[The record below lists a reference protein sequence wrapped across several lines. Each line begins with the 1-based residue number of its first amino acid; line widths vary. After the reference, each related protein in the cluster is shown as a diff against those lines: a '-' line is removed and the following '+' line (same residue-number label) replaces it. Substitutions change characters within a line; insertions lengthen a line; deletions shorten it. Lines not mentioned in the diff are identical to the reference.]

1 MSEPIPHRRRP
12 RYAGKYP
19 RRFEDKYKEL
29 DPSKNPET
37 IAKVLASGKTPAGTH
52 VPIMVTE
59 ILDVLAPKPGE
70 TAVDCTLGHGGHA
83 RRILERLMP
92 DGHLIGLDV
101 DPLELP
107 RTESTL
113 RSEGFGADVFTA
125 YKSNYAGIS
134 AALAAH
140 GYAGADVILADL
152 GVSSMQL
159 DNPLRGFSNKRPGP
173 LDMRLNPNRG
183 LTAAQW
189 LERTTPEKLLETLQ
203 ENADE
208 PHAAALASALA
219 GKSFS
224 LTSDLTNVIREVL
237 KARATEDQDKS
248 VRRTFQAIRIAVNEE
263 FTALEA
269 FLRALPTA
277 LNEGGRVAIL
287 TFHSGEDRRV
297 KKYFQ
302 TAFRDGLYKKI
313 AFEVIRPSAEECRAN
328 PRATSAKLRWAC
340 K

>member
-1 MSEPIPHRRRP
+1 
-12 RYAGKYP
+12 
-19 RRFEDKYKEL
+19 
-29 DPSKNPET
+29 
-37 IAKVLASGKTPAGTH
+37 
-52 VPIMVTE
+52 
-59 ILDVLAPKPGE
+59 
-70 TAVDCTLGHGGHA
+70 
-83 RRILERLMP
+83 
-92 DGHLIGLDV
+92 
-101 DPLELP
+101 
-107 RTESTL
+107 
-113 RSEGFGADVFTA
+113 
-125 YKSNYAGIS
+125 
-134 AALAAH
+134 
-140 GYAGADVILADL
+140 
-152 GVSSMQL
+152 MQL

-237 KARATEDQDKS
+237 KARPTEDQDKS

-302 TAFRDGLYKKI
+302 AAFRDGLYKKI
-313 AFEVIRPSAEECRAN
+313 ALEVIRPSAEECRAN